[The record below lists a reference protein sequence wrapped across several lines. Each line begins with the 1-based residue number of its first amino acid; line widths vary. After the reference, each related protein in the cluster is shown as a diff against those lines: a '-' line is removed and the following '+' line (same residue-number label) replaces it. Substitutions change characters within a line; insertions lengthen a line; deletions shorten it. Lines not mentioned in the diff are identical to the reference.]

1 MLGHK
6 LKSFAWENAMG
17 DQSSIDGNGGGA
29 NAEGD
34 VIVRGDG
41 VAFAQDILARSH
53 RIAADEPV
61 ALGGTNKGPTPY
73 DLLLA
78 ALGSCTSIT
87 VTMYARRKGWPLQ
100 GIVVSLRHTRI
111 HASDCAECETKTGM
125 IDRIE
130 RDLHFD
136 GPLSADQKLR
146 LLDIADKCPVHRSLT
161 SEIDIKTREV

>member
-1 MLGHK
+1 
-6 LKSFAWENAMG
+6 MG
-17 DQSSIDGNGGGA
+17 DQSSIDGNGSGA
-29 NAEGD
+29 NAEGH
-34 VIVRGDG
+34 VIVHGDG
-41 VAFAQDILARSH
+41 VAFAQDILAGSH

-78 ALGSCTSIT
+78 ALGACTSIT

-100 GIVVSLRHTRI
+100 GIAVSLRHTRI

>member
-1 MLGHK
+1 
-6 LKSFAWENAMG
+6 MG

-41 VAFAQDILARSH
+41 VAFAQDILAGSH

-61 ALGGTNKGPTPY
+61 ALGGTDKGPTPY

-100 GIVVSLRHTRI
+100 GIAVSLRHTRI
-111 HASDCAECETKTGM
+111 HASDCAECETKIGM
-125 IDRIE
+125 VDRIE